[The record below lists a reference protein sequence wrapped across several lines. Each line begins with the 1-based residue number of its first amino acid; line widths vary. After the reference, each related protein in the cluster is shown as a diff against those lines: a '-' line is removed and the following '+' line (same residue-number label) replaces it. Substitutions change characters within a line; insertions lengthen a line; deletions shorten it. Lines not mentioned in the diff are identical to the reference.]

1 MNYVPWLNK
10 LILHFIFLG
19 LIMWNGD
26 ESKLG
31 LKLNQVLILCEIQQ
45 IGLKNAPDVPL
56 KNKNNVGTAMKGSF

>member
-1 MNYVPWLNK
+1 
-10 LILHFIFLG
+10 
-19 LIMWNGD
+19 MWNGD